1 MGFDQLNLF
10 EEVNEKTVEVAP
22 IPDDSPLYK
31 LQEMIEVRQ
40 PEPSLD
46 PEDFHYIS
54 SFAGKKGT
62 IKSVKILPNGKIC
75 YEVGFPNQTLGIFYE
90 EDVKK
95 YIE

>member
-1 MGFDQLNLF
+1 MGIDQLNLF
-10 EEVNEKTVEVAP
+10 EEVNEKTVEVVP

-54 SFAGKKGT
+54 SFAGKKGIILS
-62 IKSVKILPNGKIC
+62 IKKLANGKVC
-75 YEVGFPNQTLGIFYE
+75 YEVEFSNRTSGIFYE
-90 EDVKK
+90 DDIKK
-95 YIE
+95 NNS